1 MALYDIING
10 QPYLD
15 DDKTAIAIVSIPRNF
30 DPGDRTRFENK
41 IANFYVESFWIAVS
55 NGGPIQKPVL
65 VSQFNHSMKMT
76 LIRHS

>member
-15 DDKTAIAIVSIPRNF
+15 DDKTAIALVSIPRNF

-41 IANFYVESFWIAVS
+41 IANFYVESF
-55 NGGPIQKPVL
+55 G
-65 VSQFNHSMKMT
+65 
-76 LIRHS
+76 